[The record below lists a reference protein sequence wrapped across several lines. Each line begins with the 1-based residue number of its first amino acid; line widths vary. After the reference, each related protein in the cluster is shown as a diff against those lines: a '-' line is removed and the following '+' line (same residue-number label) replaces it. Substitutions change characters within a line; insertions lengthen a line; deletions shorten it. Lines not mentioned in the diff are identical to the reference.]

1 MTRVRNAPGT
11 RRALLEAGFGEIRL
25 HGFQA
30 AGIERI
36 LRQTGLTKGA
46 FFHHFPTK
54 RHLGFAVVDEVI
66 AEMIARQWVRP
77 LANAAAPLDT
87 IAHAFAGGVAALETE
102 RPILGCPLNNI
113 AQEMS
118 PIDAGFR
125 QRTQRVFELWL
136 AAFRAAL
143 TDGQRAGTVRP
154 TVDPG
159 QVAFALV
166 AQIEGT
172 LSLAKNAQDPAALRV
187 GLDGFRRSLDDL
199 SAP

>member
-1 MTRVRNAPGT
+1 MTRVRDAPGT

-25 HGFQA
+25 NGFQA
-30 AGIERI
+30 AGVDRI

-54 RHLGFAVVDEVI
+54 KHLGYAVVDEVV
-66 AEMIARQWVRP
+66 ADMIARQWVAP
-77 LANAAAPLDT
+77 LAGAADPLGTMAD
-87 IAHAFAGGVAALETE
+87 AFAVGIDVLQRE

-118 PIDAGFR
+118 PIDAGFQER
-125 QRTQRVFELWL
+125 TQAVFDRWLGAFRQALVAGQRT
-136 AAFRAAL
+136 
-143 TDGQRAGTVRP
+143 GTVRA
-154 TVDPG
+154 DPDPN

-172 LSLAKNAQDPAALRV
+172 LSLAKNAQDPAALTV
-187 GLDGFRRSLDDL
+187 GLAAFRRYLDEL
-199 SAP
+199 ST

>member
-11 RRALLEAGFGEIRL
+11 RKALLEAGFGEIRL

-54 RHLGFAVVDEVI
+54 KDLGYAVVDEVV
-66 AEMIARQWVRP
+66 AGMITRQWVTP
-77 LANAAAPLDT
+77 LAETDAPLET
-87 IAHAFAGGVAALETE
+87 MAQAFAGGIAVLETE
-102 RPILGCPLNNI
+102 SPILGCPLNNI

-118 PIDAGFR
+118 PIDAGFQ
-125 QRTQRVFELWL
+125 QRTQAVFDLWL
-136 AAFRAAL
+136 AAFRFAL
-143 TDGQRAGTVRP
+143 ANGQRAGSVRQE
-154 TVDPG
+154 VDPDH
-159 QVAFALV
+159 VAFALV

-172 LSLAKNAQDPAALRV
+172 LSLAKNAQNPAALRI
-187 GLDGFRRSLDDL
+187 GLEGFRRYLAEL
-199 SAP
+199 ATA

>member
-11 RRALLEAGFGEIRL
+11 RKALLEAGFGEIRL

-54 RHLGFAVVDEVI
+54 KDLGYAVVDEVV
-66 AEMIARQWVRP
+66 AGMITGQWVTPLTDTDAP
-77 LANAAAPLDT
+77 LATMAQ
-87 IAHAFAGGVAALETE
+87 AFAGGIAVLETE

-118 PIDAGFR
+118 PIDTGFQ
-125 QRTQRVFELWL
+125 QRTQAVFDLWL
-136 AAFRAAL
+136 AAFRSAL
-143 TDGQRAGTVRP
+143 ANGQRAHSVRP
-154 TVDPG
+154 DVDPD

-172 LSLAKNAQDPAALRV
+172 LSLAKNAQDPAALRI
-187 GLDGFRRSLDDL
+187 GLAGFRRYLDEL
-199 SAP
+199 ALV